1 MLAKVLSEETQGP
14 PRLFALAA
22 LSIAVGIFSGI
33 VAASFR
39 LLLHAADGWR
49 TYFIVRAHSWGVP
62 GFILV
67 VLGVAVLAS
76 TAALL
81 VSRFAPETAGS
92 GIPRVEHQVRTGSFG
107 QSHFTLIIKFV
118 GGLLAIGGGL
128 VLGREGPTVQMGSGI
143 GRLIGRAFQRNLDE
157 CRILLAA
164 GAGTGLAIAFNAPIA
179 GAIFVLEELLGSFD
193 IAFATA
199 TLGASASAICTTRG
213 FLGHSPDFQVLPLAY
228 LDFGVFPASLV
239 VGLLMGFLGTAYNRT
254 ILFALNLSSR
264 FTAFHGTVRAGV
276 IGAFVG
282 AVGWFT
288 PLLIGSGDALTQN
301 ILDGRLNIAAL
312 GYGFLLHFFLGP
324 ISYSTRTPGGL
335 FAPMLAV
342 GAQAGTLFFAVW
354 AHFIPYLNAT
364 PQHFAIIGMAA
375 FFASVVRAPLT
386 GIILAV
392 ELTGS
397 FSLFLP
403 MLAATFGAVIV
414 ASLTK
419 CPPIYQS
426 LREASEPRS

>member
-1 MLAKVLSEETQGP
+1 M
-14 PRLFALAA
+14 
-22 LSIAVGIFSGI
+22 
-33 VAASFR
+33 
-39 LLLHAADGWR
+39 
-49 TYFIVRAHSWGVP
+49 
-62 GFILV
+62 
-67 VLGVAVLAS
+67 
-76 TAALL
+76 
-81 VSRFAPETAGS
+81 
-92 GIPRVEHQVRTGSFG
+92 
-107 QSHFTLIIKFV
+107 
-118 GGLLAIGGGL
+118 
-128 VLGREGPTVQMGSGI
+128 
-143 GRLIGRAFQRNLDE
+143 
-157 CRILLAA
+157 
-164 GAGTGLAIAFNAPIA
+164 
-179 GAIFVLEELLGSFD
+179 LEELLGSFD
-193 IAFATA
+193 IAFAAA

-213 FLGHSPDFQVLPLAY
+213 FLGHSPDFQVSSLAY

-254 ILFALNLSSR
+254 ILVALNLSSR

-282 AVGWFT
+282 AVGWFM
-288 PLLIGSGDALTQN
+288 PLLIGSGDALTQST
-301 ILDGRLNIAAL
+301 LDGRFTFAAL

-335 FAPMLAV
+335 FAPMLAM
-342 GAQAGTLFFAVW
+342 GAQAGTLFFAAW

-403 MLAATFGAVIV
+403 MLAATFAAVTV
-414 ASLTK
+414 ASLAK
-419 CPPIYQS
+419 CPPIYES
-426 LREASEPRS
+426 LREAS